1 MMIFIQY
8 KCRLQFFAN
17 CLLFHYVSS
26 VFSTTDKIDM
36 PDIAGKFSRYKPMK
50 CRRII
55 YKLKPIN
62 ESYAP
67 YILLNTH
74 VTRNMNMLC
83 SFTDFLWLLQNFFA
97 FLARGKRKKVCTPA
111 IGIDKV
117 WTRRFFAVIAS
128 LTGIVQVNR
137 SFLISPNLCL
147 VYQAR

>member
-1 MMIFIQY
+1 MWPDLVILIICGNIGLFWYFLVMEDFWGGVEFVMMIFIQY

-50 CRRII
+50 CRGII

-83 SFTDFLWLLQNFFA
+83 SFTDFL
-97 FLARGKRKKVCTPA
+97 
-111 IGIDKV
+111 
-117 WTRRFFAVIAS
+117 
-128 LTGIVQVNR
+128 
-137 SFLISPNLCL
+137 
-147 VYQAR
+147 